1 MKSLLR
7 ALLLLVST
15 NLLAQ
20 VQGDFTIPY
29 KDTSGRPPILRNWQ
43 ATASSLWGT
52 NSSKQPV
59 SITIG
64 AGLLLSGNVLRG
76 TGGTGGTVTWGD
88 ITGTL
93 ANQTDLQAALSTKQP
108 LAAALTTLS
117 TATAAGL
124 ALMDDAN
131 AAAQRS
137 TLGLGTLA
145 TQSATIT
152 DYLLTTTATATFAP
166 VASPTFTGTVV
177 IPAGADIAGYQSTA
191 GTLALAGFSSIT
203 GTLSDGNIASAAA
216 WNAKQSALVFG
227 TGLTNT
233 AGTVSVNVSQAITSL
248 SNLTS
253 NGFVKTTGGSGALTV
268 DTTSYEPAIGAGTLA
283 LSKLATDPLARANHT
298 GTQAWS
304 TITSTPT
311 TLLGYGITDGITA
324 AVVGATY
331 EPILVAG
338 TTGQYYRGDK
348 SWQTLNATAVGL
360 GNVSNALQ
368 LVAANNL
375 SDLASVSTARSNLGL
390 AIGSD
395 VQAYNAKLAAF
406 AALPNASGVLAND
419 GTGVFSYVASSIGGV
434 TADAYKLAVFDG
446 LGGLRAADAINVY
459 GSQHSDA
466 LMARLFSDATSGGLQ
481 LTRGGGAYS
490 VTFRPGTLTANRTLT
505 APNASGTIAL
515 TTSDITGTAAGLSST
530 LAVASGGTGSTTTSD
545 ARTALGLAIGAD
557 VQGYSSTLAAVVA
570 GTWPGASSITTLG
583 TIATGA
589 WQGSIIA
596 PAYLGSGTAITTKF
610 LRGDGT
616 WQSIPG
622 GGDALVAS
630 SLDQFADVTQTAG
643 QTLAITSSTTL
654 AGGSHSGTNTGDN
667 AINALYSG
675 LVSNATHTGDATG
688 DTALT
693 LATVN
698 ANVGSFGSA
707 TKSSAV
713 TVNAKG
719 LVTAASEQT
728 VTPAI
733 GSITGLGTGI
743 ATALALNTESV
754 GAPVLFNGAG
764 GTPSSLTLTNATGL
778 SLTTGVTSVLPLSS
792 GGTGQSTQ
800 TNAFDS
806 LAPTT
811 TKGDLIV
818 HNGTDNIRVAVGGTN
833 GHVLTVDSAEASGVK
848 WASGAAGWV
857 LISSSTISGSPA
869 TVDVSLSGSYR
880 KYMVE
885 FENVYSTGANYNLF
899 MRTSANGGSSFDS
912 GASNYQ
918 WGRGALGTYGPV
930 LSSGTAVDLLPLP
943 GIGSTKGIVGTLTF
957 FDPLNT
963 GLKPRF
969 HWELSRIVYNTS
981 AVDLFIGTGYR
992 DSAAAVNALRFY
1004 FDAGN
1009 FGGGKIRVFGW
1020 SE

>member
-1 MKSLLR
+1 MKRFLLTF
-7 ALLLLVST
+7 LLLHSVSAC
-15 NLLAQ
+15 AQ
-20 VQGDFTIPY
+20 TVGQYEIRKRTSTGFTSYGVTLSNGQVIGQTAGVPAAI
-29 KDTSGRPPILRNWQ
+29 TVSGGGGG
-43 ATASSLWGT
+43 ATA
-52 NSSKQPV
+52 
-59 SITIG
+59 
-64 AGLLLSGNVLRG
+64 
-76 TGGTGGTVTWGD
+76 WGD

-93 ANQTDLQAALSTKQP
+93 ADQTDLG
-108 LAAALTTLS
+108 
-117 TATAAGL
+117 TA
-124 ALMDDAN
+124 
-131 AAAQRS
+131 
-137 TLGLGTLA
+137 LGLK
-145 TQSATIT
+145 
-152 DYLLTTTATATFAP
+152 
-166 VASPTFTGTVV
+166 
-177 IPAGADIAGYQSTA
+177 
-191 GTLALAGFSSIT
+191 
-203 GTLSDGNIASAAA
+203 LSIASAA
-216 WNAKQSALVFG
+216 S
-227 TGLTNT
+227 
-233 AGTVSVNVSQAITSL
+233 
-248 SNLTS
+248 
-253 NGFVKTTGGSGALTV
+253 
-268 DTTSYEPAIGAGTLA
+268 
-283 LSKLATDPLARANHT
+283 
-298 GTQAWS
+298 
-304 TITSTPT
+304 
-311 TLLGYGITDGITA
+311 
-324 AVVGATY
+324 TY
-331 EPILVAG
+331 EPILAAG

-348 SWQTLNATAVGL
+348 SWQTLNASAVGL

-375 SDLASVSTARSNLGL
+375 SDLASASTARSNLGL

-570 GTWPGASSITTLG
+570 GTWTGASSITTLG
-583 TIATGA
+583 TIATGT

-616 WQSIPG
+616 WQAIAG

-848 WASGAAGWV
+848 WAAASGLTNLTESLATASPNNTVNAAALAVTGGTTNADFVLSPKGTGALLAQIPDSTTTAGNKRGTYAVDWQIIRGAAADVASGIW
-857 LISSSTISGSPA
+857 STISGGKHNKASAQYA
-869 TVDVSLSGSYR
+869 TVVGGYGNIASGENSVAGGWFSTASGASTVALGYQHTVAGNYAAALGGIQHTASGAQSVVAGGYTNTSSGQESAVLGGLTNTASATHSVVIGGTQGKADRQGMVAHSAGMFAAQGDAQDVSLVLR
-880 KYMVE
+880 TKTTTNAAVE
-885 FENVYSTGANYNLF
+885 MYLN
-899 MRTSANGGSSFDS
+899 GSSVRLTIPS
-912 GASNYQ
+912 GK
-918 WGRGALGTYGPV
+918 V
-930 LSSGTAVDLLPLP
+930 LHATVKIVGVKSDGTAVATYLRQVCIKNVAGTTALVGSVITLGTDEAAGTSVSIAASDANDALIISPT
-943 GIGSTKGIVGTLTF
+943 GITSETWRWVAVVEGVEVAYGT
-957 FDPLNT
+957 
-963 GLKPRF
+963 
-969 HWELSRIVYNTS
+969 
-981 AVDLFIGTGYR
+981 
-992 DSAAAVNALRFY
+992 
-1004 FDAGN
+1004 
-1009 FGGGKIRVFGW
+1009 
-1020 SE
+1020 